1 MVRSTITL
9 MLGRKPPNL
18 ATLCRDVR
26 RHRIGWKHPA
36 WLAEGPLHQTWMTLI
51 DRCLSQWW
59 RWPRPPLDESQKDP
73 KAKWMDPP
81 MQRGCFTREA
91 VCKSTWSDLWLDR
104 CENALLNH
112 LNLWIWNANMKQRIL
127 MFGFETQ
134 ILTIRFWI
142 CGYESKIWNQGFTY
156 LNLKRKYE
164 TLAFEYLDLK
174 CKSEIED
181 LNVWIW
187 NANMNY

>member
-18 ATLCRDVR
+18 ATLWSA
-26 RHRIGWKHPA
+26 HF
-36 WLAEGPLHQTWMTLI
+36 QTQMTLI
-51 DRCLSQWW
+51 DRFLSQWW
-59 RWPRPPLDESQKDP
+59 RWSRPLSNESQKDP
-73 KAKWMDPP
+73 KSKWMDPP

-104 CENALLNH
+104 CENAHLKH

-134 ILTIRFWI
+134 IWNIRFWI
-142 CGYESKIWNQGFTY
+142 CGYETKIWNRGF
-156 LNLKRKYE
+156 
-164 TLAFEYLDLK
+164 AYLDLK

-187 NANMNY
+187 NANMKY